1 MKILKI
7 ILLIAGILVLAVA
20 LFLVVVF
27 ANLDRAARVGIEQG
41 GTYAMGVDTT
51 LDSTDLGVF
60 SGQFAMAGLRV
71 ANPEGFNTPHFLTL
85 GEGAVKLNYES
96 LSSDTI
102 TLPTLTLTGI
112 DLYLDKEEGTSNY
125 QTILNNLKRFES
137 GDKPEPEPQGDVA
150 KQNVVIQ
157 SLQIRDITVHAEAI
171 GNEPVDVEI
180 DAITLTNVGS
190 QGGDTLELAGVFAV
204 VTKAVMLAA
213 VQAGAGAIPDALVGE
228 LQSGLGDLES
238 LTDLGIDVTAQIDGV
253 AEDLSGL
260 ADNISQGVIQSADE
274 ISNQLQQGAEDV
286 GKTIDEAGKS
296 LEDTAKGIGGLL
308 GGSEK
313 NQSDDNDSEEDPG

>member
-7 ILLIAGILVLAVA
+7 IALAAGVLVLAVVVFV
-20 LFLVVVF
+20 LVVF

-51 LDSTDLGVF
+51 LDSADLGVF
-60 SGQFAMAGLRV
+60 SGRFAMSGLRV
-71 ANPEGFNTPHFLTL
+71 ANPQGFNTPHFLTL
-85 GEGAVKLNYES
+85 GDGAVKLNYES

-112 DLYLDKEEGTSNY
+112 DVYLDKEEGSSNY
-125 QTILNNLKRFES
+125 QTILDNLKRFES
-137 GDKPEPEPQGDVA
+137 GDKTEPEPQGDVA

-157 SLQIRDITVHAEAI
+157 SLEIRDITVHADAV
-171 GNEPVDVEI
+171 GNQPVDVEI

-190 QGGDTLELAGVFAV
+190 QGGDALQLAGVFGV

-213 VQAGAGAIPDALVGE
+213 VQAGAGAIPDALIGE
-228 LQSGLGDLES
+228 LQTNLAGLES
-238 LTDLGIDVTAQIDGV
+238 LSDLGIGVSAEIDGAV
-253 AEDLSGL
+253 QDLSGL
-260 ADNISQGVIQSADE
+260 AENLSEGVIQSADQ
-274 ISNQLQQGAEDV
+274 IGKQLEEGAQDV

-296 LEDTAKGIGGLL
+296 LEDAAKGIGGIL
-308 GGSEK
+308 GGNKKK
-313 NQSDDNDSEEDPG
+313 NEDDSEEDPG